1 MGYRA
6 RLQCPACQSKG
17 DWHIQISNN
26 WFIRCYNCGAE
37 YDLERE
43 KRPKQQKS
51 VRKQKRKQ
59 RLRRLFV

>member
-26 WFIRCYNCGAE
+26 WFIRCYKCGAE

-43 KRPKQQKS
+43 KRPKQQKEFS
-51 VRKQKRKQ
+51 VAEIKRWW
-59 RLRRLFV
+59 RR